1 MEIEKPKPVSS
12 KETKPLREGDVVRV
26 KVLSDAGGDVF
37 LVDVRGKLLSA
48 RLSGGISSSLFIAR
62 VVKTA
67 PLIELK
73 FIRSL
78 ERGASP
84 FDKEALAE
92 ILQKKKTAVRRLPVS
107 GDFTVEEAKD
117 GAVGIKEALKRIV
130 GNLNPS
136 NAINEAQRQIS
147 EFFVLQSLM
156 NLVSPDSLIFLFP
169 FMFGR
174 KKVFCDLQ
182 LFGGRDAEHSAVY
195 LSLLLENDRK
205 IGFLVFLD
213 HELVK
218 CTVAADDESIE
229 RLLKENAGTLLKN
242 LKTVGRN
249 RAVNVSFVPYG
260 EHLLFASR
268 MVKKIDVR
276 M

>member
-1 MEIEKPKPVSS
+1 MEIEKPKSVSA
-12 KETKPLREGDVVRV
+12 KETKVLREGDVVRV
-26 KVLSDAGGDVF
+26 KVLSDAGGGVF

-73 FIRSL
+73 FVRSL
-78 ERGASP
+78 ERDASP
-84 FDKEALAE
+84 FDKEVLAE
-92 ILQKKKTAVRRLPVS
+92 ILRKMKAAVRKLPLP
-107 GDFTVEEAKD
+107 GDFAVEAAKD
-117 GAVGIKEALKRIV
+117 GAVDIKEALKRIV
-130 GNLNPS
+130 GKLNPS
-136 NAINEAQRQIS
+136 NAVNEAQRQLS
-147 EFFVLQSLM
+147 EFVVLQSLV

-169 FMFGR
+169 FMLGR
-174 KKVFCDLQ
+174 KRVFCDLQ
-182 LFGGRDAEHSAVY
+182 LFGGRDAAHSAVY
-195 LSLLLENDRK
+195 LSLLLENERK

-218 CTVAADDESIE
+218 CTVAADDETIE
-229 RLLKENAGTLLKN
+229 NRLKENAETLLKN
-242 LKTVGRN
+242 LRTLGRN
-249 RAVNVSFVPYG
+249 RSVTVSFVPFA